1 MNPPKVNY
9 KDAVFDKEAYHVVS
23 VVDYPTTNASVN
35 PGRGLN
41 NIRKSIR
48 YMIAK
53 TLGVHRK
60 VSNIGVWGETGR
72 YPLIYQSIKLALKY
86 YRRVTELDHNS
97 FAYAALCEQK
107 AHNLPWY
114 KNIESLLKLDEIYDL
129 DHVTAHRVMKTTA
142 SKNNKN
148 NHKTGPTIF

>member
-1 MNPPKVNY
+1 MFSSDCTYYLSRYTLYCCNLTCDINNNFASKI
-9 KDAVFDKEAYHVVS
+9 DALIKKCITYLH
-23 VVDYPTTNASVN
+23 N
-35 PGRGLN
+35 N

-53 TLGVHRK
+53 TLGVHHRK

-97 FAYAALCEQK
+97 FAYAAGCALRTEG
-107 AHNLPWY
+107 
-114 KNIESLLKLDEIYDL
+114 S
-129 DHVTAHRVMKTTA
+129 
-142 SKNNKN
+142 
-148 NHKTGPTIF
+148 